1 MVMTQ
6 AEVYQILIRGRLDP
20 QWSFWLEGLSITY
33 VDTDHEITCL
43 AGPIRD
49 QAALRG
55 ILNKLWD
62 LNLELV
68 SVQLMEE
75 KDKQDN
81 FSLTRKETSDV
92 D

>member
-1 MVMTQ
+1 VIIQ
-6 AEVYQILIRGRLDP
+6 AEVYQILIRGQLDP
-20 QWSFWLEGLSITY
+20 QWSSWFEDLSVVQVEGE
-33 VDTDHEITCL
+33 HGITCL
-43 AGPIRD
+43 AGPVRD
-49 QAALRG
+49 QVALRG